1 MHSKRNEQQ
10 SPVAYQTHETEAVSF
25 GGFQSERSD
34 ESGIVAP
41 TRRVEAVFNPKR
53 WASVSKTA
61 QLYPD
66 VISEQA
72 LRSLIWQA
80 EAYEKAPKEGLRS
93 NGFLPV
99 IVRPPNQRKVLIDL
113 VEFEKWLT
121 SRQRQSSREEHTS
134 HPKRGAQLEDTRQA
148 RRAR

>member
-1 MHSKRNEQQ
+1 MHYQRNKHQ
-10 SPVAYQTHETEAVSF
+10 SPTVDLTQETNPESF
-25 GGFQSERSD
+25 SGFQPERSD
-34 ESGIVAP
+34 GAGTLALTQRAEGSFKP
-41 TRRVEAVFNPKR
+41 LR

-61 QLYPD
+61 QLYSE

-80 EAYEKAPKEGLRS
+80 EAYEKEPKEGLKS

-121 SRQRQSSREEHTS
+121 SRQRQNPREEQTPFTKVTS
-134 HPKRGAQLEDTRQA
+134 QLEDKRPTR
-148 RRAR
+148 RTR

>member
-1 MHSKRNEQQ
+1 ML
-10 SPVAYQTHETEAVSF
+10 
-25 GGFQSERSD
+25 
-34 ESGIVAP
+34 
-41 TRRVEAVFNPKR
+41 TRRGEGGCNPLR

-61 QLYPD
+61 QLYSE

-72 LRSLIWQA
+72 LRALIWQA
-80 EAYEKAPKEGLRS
+80 EAYEKAQKKGLKS

-121 SRQRQSSREEHTS
+121 SRQRQAQREEDAPHEKGQ
-134 HPKRGAQLEDTRQA
+134 HQIEVKRPA
-148 RRAR
+148 RRTV

>member
-1 MHSKRNEQQ
+1 MHYQRNKHRNPTADSAQ
-10 SPVAYQTHETEAVSF
+10 ETNAESF
-25 GGFQSERSD
+25 SGLQRERSD
-34 ESGIVAP
+34 GAATFTLTQRGE
-41 TRRVEAVFNPKR
+41 RDCNPLR

-61 QLYPD
+61 QLYSE

-80 EAYEKAPKEGLRS
+80 EAYEKAPKEGLKS

-121 SRQRQSSREEHTS
+121 SRQRQSPREEHV
-134 HPKRGAQLEDTRQA
+134 PLQK
-148 RRAR
+148 

>member
-1 MHSKRNEQQ
+1 MHYQ
-10 SPVAYQTHETEAVSF
+10 SNKHQNPTANFTQESDAVSF
-25 GGFQSERSD
+25 GGFQSGRSD
-34 ESGIVAP
+34 GSGTFPLTKRGEV
-41 TRRVEAVFNPKR
+41 VCNPLR

-61 QLYPD
+61 QLYSE

-72 LRSLIWQA
+72 LRSLIWLA
-80 EAYEKAPKEGLRS
+80 EAYEKAPKEGLKS

-121 SRQRQSSREEHTS
+121 SRQRQSQREEHLP
-134 HPKRGAQLEDTRQA
+134 HPNRGAQLEDARPA
-148 RRAR
+148 RRER